1 MKARPEP
8 CTLLPGGTELAP
20 HQHCKHSEAMKV
32 LILSCDTGEGH
43 NSAAKA
49 ISEYLTMNGT
59 QCRVE
64 NTLSLASPL
73 LSQAVS
79 DLYIFSTRTNLFK
92 MAYRAGEVVSE
103 GSRIKSPVYAANIIY
118 CRKLL
123 SFIRSDRYDTI
134 ICTHLFP
141 AQALTYLRHSS
152 RLSTGTRC
160 LFVST
165 DYTCIPFLKETDLDA
180 YVVPHEHLIEEFAE
194 KGLPGQKLYPF
205 GIPVRSVFH
214 SRTPRDTARAGC
226 AALFPEGIRTDR
238 RWFLIMSGSM
248 GFGDLS
254 ETVMEILDRCREN
267 TETIIVCGRN
277 EALRKSLSE
286 TFGGCPEIHLLGFTD
301 RIPQLMDAG
310 DVLFTKPGGL
320 SSTEA
325 AAKGIPIIHTGPI
338 PGCETRNALFFH
350 YHNMSYSSRDA
361 ARQVGAAIRLCTDSA
376 FRDRMRLAQAMNIR
390 TDTCRMIAGLCCPD
404 RQQESQ

>member
-1 MKARPEP
+1 MKAPLRFPP
-8 CTLLPGGTELAP
+8 PLPGGTKLVP
-20 HQHCKHSEAMKV
+20 VRLYKHQEAMKV

-49 ISEYLTMNGT
+49 ISEYLTMNGA

-79 DLYIFSTRTNLFK
+79 DLYIFSTKTNLFK

-103 GSRIKSPVYAANIIY
+103 GSRMKSPVYAANIIY

-123 SFIRSDRYDTI
+123 SFIRSDGYDTI

-141 AQALTYLRHSS
+141 AQALTYLRHSA
-152 RLSTGTRC
+152 RLSRATKC
-160 LFVST
+160 IFVMT

-180 YVVPHEHLIEEFAE
+180 YVVPHEHLIEECAE
-194 KGLPGQKLYPF
+194 KGLPRQKLYPF

-214 SRTPRDTARAGC
+214 SRIPRDSARAEC

-238 RWFLIMSGSM
+238 KWFLIMSGSM

-254 ETVMEILDRCREN
+254 ETVREILERCREN

-277 EALRKSLSE
+277 EALRKKLSAS
-286 TFGGCPEIHLLGFTD
+286 FGNCREIHLLGFTD
-301 RIPQLMDAG
+301 RIPQLMDAS

-325 AAKGIPIIHTGPI
+325 AAKGIPIIHTSPI
-338 PGCETRNALFFH
+338 PGCETRNAVFFH
-350 YHNMSYSSRDA
+350 YHNMSYSSRDTA
-361 ARQVGAAIRLCTDSA
+361 TQVSVAMRLCTDSTY
-376 FRDRMRLAQAMNIR
+376 RDRMRLAQAMNIR
-390 TDTCRMIAGLCCPD
+390 TDTCRMIAGLCGQD
-404 RQQESQ
+404 RQ